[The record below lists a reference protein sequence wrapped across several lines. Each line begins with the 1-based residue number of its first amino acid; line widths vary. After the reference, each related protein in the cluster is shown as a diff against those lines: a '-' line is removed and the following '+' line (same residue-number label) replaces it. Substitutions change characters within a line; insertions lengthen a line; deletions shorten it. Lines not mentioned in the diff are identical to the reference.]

1 MKLRDQHDAVRGRG
15 RRSHVGKGRA
25 VAVGG
30 VVAAPFVI
38 AGYLALT
45 MMFVLPLVGLRWLFP
60 NRFIASIPSWYGES
74 GRSARDVGPLR

>member
-1 MKLRDQHDAVRGRG
+1 MKLRDQQHFVLGLG
-15 RRSHVGKGRA
+15 TRSHVGNSRA

-45 MMFVLPLVGLRWLFP
+45 MMFVLPLLGLRWLFP
-60 NRFIASIPSWYGES
+60 YRSALSIPWYGEIGRYS
-74 GRSARDVGPLR
+74 GDARPLR

>member
-1 MKLRDQHDAVRGRG
+1 MKLRDQHDIVQGLG
-15 RRSHVGKGRA
+15 RRSHVGNSRA

-45 MMFVLPLVGLRWLFP
+45 MMFVLPLLGLRWLFP
-60 NRFIASIPSWYGES
+60 YRFIASIPPWYGEIRRCS
-74 GRSARDVGPLR
+74 VDAGSLR

>member
-1 MKLRDQHDAVRGRG
+1 MKLRDQHDTVRGLG
-15 RRSHVGKGRA
+15 RHSHAGNSRA

-45 MMFVLPLVGLRWLFP
+45 TIFVLPLLGLRWLFP
-60 NRFIASIPSWYGES
+60 YRFMASIPPWYGEIRPS
-74 GRSARDVGPLR
+74 FGDAGSLR